1 MKFKLGPLVYKHNL
15 IEGGAGMSEKIIETA
30 NLTKKFKDFKAVNG
44 INLTVKK
51 GRVYG
56 FLGPN
61 GAGKST
67 TIRMLLGLIKPTKGR
82 VKIFGMDLTKN
93 RINILRKVGS
103 MVEAPSHYGNLTAYE
118 NLQVTAELLEL
129 DHKYIDEVL
138 EVVKLTEWKNRQ
150 VNKFSLGMKQ
160 RLGIAQALISKPELL
175 ILDEPTNGLDPSGI
189 HEIRGLIK
197 ELPKLYDM
205 TVIISS
211 HNLSEIE
218 LIADDIGIINRGN
231 ILFQGTLEELH
242 AKSKGQIC
250 IGSKN
255 LQGTMNTLNNYGC
268 KFKLKDKDI
277 FLKPEGREADDIL
290 KQLVLDGNKIFKFVE
305 VQKSLE
311 EIFLDLTEGGEIK

>member
-1 MKFKLGPLVYKHNL
+1 MLVQ
-15 IEGGAGMSEKIIETA
+15 GGNCMEENIVKTID
-30 NLTKKFKDFKAVNG
+30 LTKSFKNFKAVKG
-44 INLTVKK
+44 INLSVKK

-67 TIRMLLGLIKPTKGR
+67 TIRMLLGLIKPTGGQVR
-82 VKIFGMDLTKN
+82 MFGKDLQKN
-93 RINILRKVGS
+93 RMDILKRVGS
-103 MVEAPSHYGNLTAYE
+103 MVEAPSYYGNLTAYE
-118 NLQVTAELLEL
+118 NLQVSAELLEL
-129 DHKYIDEVL
+129 DYKYIDEVL

-150 VNKFSLGMKQ
+150 ASKFSLGMKQ

-197 ELPKLYDM
+197 RLPKLYNM

-218 LIADDIGIINRGN
+218 LVADDIGIINRGN
-231 ILFQGTLEELH
+231 MLFQGTLEELH
-242 AKSKGQIC
+242 SKSKSQIC
-250 IGSKN
+250 IGARDSRR
-255 LQGTMNTLNNYGC
+255 LQDTLDSCGYEYRTEG
-268 KFKLKDKDI
+268 KDVL
-277 FLKPEGREADDIL
+277 LKPRGEDPEEIL
-290 KQLVLDGNKIFKFVE
+290 RQLVLKNNRVFKFVE

-311 EIFLDLTEGGEIK
+311 EIFLDLTEGGEKL